1 MYTYIIRRLLY
12 LIPILI
18 GVAFISFMIMHLIP
32 GDPARVIAGLAAS
45 EQDVIAI
52 RARLGLDRSLPEQ
65 FGTFLLGLAQGDLGR
80 SLRTRQPVLREIQ
93 DRFFATMSLAFM
105 AMAFGIIISIP
116 LGIFAAT
123 KQYSIFDNISMVAAV
138 GGLSAPSFWLGLM
151 LMYYLAYRIRIF
163 PPSGMGGY
171 PWTWVGFKSY
181 VLPAITLGIPSA
193 AMLARLTRSSI
204 LEVLRQDYIRTARS
218 KGLSSRVVLYRHA
231 LRNAAIPILTMGG
244 IQLGYMLG
252 GAVVVETVFSW
263 PGLGRYIVSAIH
275 FRDFPIVQGGV
286 MFLAL
291 TFVFVNLIVDIMYG
305 IIDPRIRYD

>member
-1 MYTYIIRRLLY
+1 MFHYIIRRFIY
-12 LIPILI
+12 LVPILL

-32 GDPARVIAGLAAS
+32 GDPAQVMAGMGAS
-45 EQDVIAI
+45 EADVDAI

-65 FGTFLLGLAQGDLGR
+65 FGSFVLGLAQGDLGR
-80 SLRTRQPVLREIQ
+80 SLRTRLPVLQEIRT
-93 DRFFATMSLAFM
+93 RFFATMSLAFM
-105 AMAFGIIISIP
+105 AMAFGILISIP

-123 KQYSIFDNISMVAAV
+123 KQYSIFDTISMFFAV

-151 LMYYLAYRIRIF
+151 LMYYLAYRVMLF
-163 PPSGMGGY
+163 PPSGMAGM
-171 PWTWVGFKSY
+171 PWTWAGLKSY
-181 VLPAITLGIPSA
+181 ILPAITLGIPSA

-218 KGLSSRVVLYRHA
+218 KGLSERIVLYRHA
-231 LRNAAIPILTMGG
+231 LRNAAIPIMTMGG

-252 GAVVVETVFSW
+252 GSVVVETVFSW

-275 FRDFPIVQGGV
+275 FRDFPVVQGGV

-291 TFVFVNLIVDIMYG
+291 TFVFVNLLVDIAYG
-305 IIDPRIRYD
+305 FIDPRIRYD

>member
-1 MYTYIIRRLLY
+1 MFTYIIRRLIY

-32 GDPARVIAGLAAS
+32 GDPARVMAGIGSS
-45 EQDVIAI
+45 EADVEAI

-65 FGTFLLGLAQGDLGR
+65 FGNFLLGFARGDLGR
-80 SLRTRQPVLREIQ
+80 SLRTRLPVIQEIRN
-93 DRFFATMSLAFM
+93 RFFATISLAVM
-105 AMAFGIIISIP
+105 AMFFGLIVSIP

-123 KQYSIFDNISMVAAV
+123 RQYSIFDNISMLFAI
-138 GGLSAPSFWLGLM
+138 GGLSAPAFWLGLM
-151 LMYYLAYRIRIF
+151 LMYYLAFVIRIF
-163 PPSGMGGY
+163 PPSGMAGY

-218 KGLSSRVVLYRHA
+218 KGLGERVVLFRHA

-252 GAVVVETVFSW
+252 GSVVVETVFSW

-275 FRDFPIVQGGV
+275 FRDFTVVQGGV

-291 TFVFVNLIVDIMYG
+291 TFVFINLIVDILYG
-305 IIDPRIRYD
+305 AIDPRIRYD